1 VRFMLQLPMQM
12 RLWYACFSRLV
23 QNQIKKAKSEMHVH
37 RPFAAPHRSILQAI
51 VSIAFALGI

>member
-1 VRFMLQLPMQM
+1 MLQLPMQM